1 MMMMNIIFRVDASIN
16 IGSGHVMRCLTLA
29 KQLQKEKNAKVYF
42 ISRKLEGNLIDLI
55 RSKEFEVKILPKV
68 DNVFN
73 NLEGYQKWLTVSQQF
88 DVEQTIQI
96 LTDLDISIDLLIID
110 SYAID
115 IEWENK
121 IRPYV
126 KKIMVI
132 DDLANRKHDCDILL
146 DQNFYLNM
154 EERYNGL
161 VPINCKL
168 FLGPRYVILREE
180 FYEVKKHLRHRN
192 GNIKNIF
199 VFFGGIDI
207 TNETMKTLRA
217 IILLKQKDIVVN
229 VVVGKNNPYKESIEK
244 FCRKYD
250 NINYYCQVDNMA
262 ELMNEADLAI
272 GAGGTTTWER
282 CFLGLPS
289 LVIAVA
295 ENQIEIAKN
304 CDGKILIYLGVNLEI
319 DEKDIYKYI
328 KGIKKDKLVQMINFI
343 KNEGKYYGQTKA
355 IFESCK

>member
-1 MMMMNIIFRVDASIN
+1 MMNIIFRVDASIN

-29 KQLQKEKNAKVYF
+29 KQLQKKNAKVYF
-42 ISRKLEGNLIDLI
+42 ISRVLEGNLIDFI
-55 RSKEFEVKILPKV
+55 KEKGFEVKTLSKNDKV
-68 DNVFN
+68 LN

-96 LTDLDISIDLLIID
+96 LTDLDISIDLLVID

>member
-1 MMMMNIIFRVDASIN
+1 MNIIFRVDASIN

-29 KQLQKEKNAKVYF
+29 KQLQKKNAKVYF
-42 ISRKLEGNLIDLI
+42 ISRVLEGNLIDFI
-55 RSKEFEVKILPKV
+55 KEKGFEVKTLSKNDKV
-68 DNVFN
+68 LN

-96 LTDLDISIDLLIID
+96 LTDLDISIDLLVID